1 MVMTFMK
8 AYTYPTY
15 AKANQLIWFQSTFAP
30 NAVFG
35 HFIHG
40 KSVKGESTEFGQSF
54 FSAYKSSGGSV
65 SGRIDFDHVTVGEDL
80 IEKET
85 GTFTCKIAGTYLF
98 MFSTETAP
106 DSGATY
112 VHFYVNDITNLLLY
126 GHSDSST

>member
-40 KSVKGESTEFGQSF
+40 KSVNAKTK
-54 FSAYKSSGGSV
+54 AYV
-65 SGRIDFDHVTVGEDL
+65 F
-80 IEKET
+80 
-85 GTFTCKIAGTYLF
+85 
-98 MFSTETAP
+98 
-106 DSGATY
+106 
-112 VHFYVNDITNLLLY
+112 
-126 GHSDSST
+126 